1 MVTFTVPPSSLYVPL
16 TPFPEKLPEVV
27 SPLKVA
33 LFSCATF
40 LASDTSVMGLFVT
53 FTLKVRPPPP
63 SPPLATEED
72 RVFRPVKEDPVRP
85 PDLRKRRLGP
95 LPLRAPF
102 DISTAPP

>member
-16 TPFPEKLPEVV
+16 TPFPEKLPEVA

-40 LASDTSVMGLFVT
+40 LASDTNVAGFFVT

-63 SPPLATEED
+63 PSPPLAAKED
-72 RVFRPVKEDPVRP
+72 GVLRPVEEDPVRP
-85 PDLRKRRLGP
+85 TDLRKRRLGP
-95 LPLRAPF
+95 LPLRGAPF
-102 DISTAPP
+102 DI